1 MQNTILICYEKLATL
16 REPQYFKTWMIRILI
31 NECKDI
37 LRKNRELCLMDELPE
52 AEGRDMEQEN
62 LEFMELLKS
71 MDEKY
76 RTLLVLYYVEGFNT
90 REIAELLELNE
101 HTVKTRLVRAR
112 RNFAKE
118 YQGENIIVRGQNV

>member
-1 MQNTILICYEKLATL
+1 
-16 REPQYFKTWMIRILI
+16 
-31 NECKDI
+31 
-37 LRKNRELCLMDELPE
+37 
-52 AEGRDMEQEN
+52 MEQEN

-76 RTLLVLYYVEGFNT
+76 RTLLILYYVEGFNT

-112 RNFAKE
+112 RSFAK
-118 YQGENIIVRGQNV
+118 GISR